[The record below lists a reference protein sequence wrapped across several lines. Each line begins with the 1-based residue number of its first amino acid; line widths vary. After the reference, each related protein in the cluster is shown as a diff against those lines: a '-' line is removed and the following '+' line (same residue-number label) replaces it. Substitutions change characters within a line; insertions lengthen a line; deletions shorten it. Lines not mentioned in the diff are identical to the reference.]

1 MCVCEAVG
9 CLRGCAC
16 GHRSSCVVWCLLTR
30 VGSFRVSVP
39 GVGRAQIVSCV
50 SGGGYTGGSFVNWW
64 HHHQKR
70 QDAGEGDIAPEDDD
84 AVAKR
89 QDWMYSWLDRMA
101 SGPNPLATCSNFT
114 NVRVLGLLAA
124 LPFLPVGSGRVD
136 GDAVCGCC
144 RVCVCVYVCVY
155 VCVCVCARHQT
166 MRDSAVLCLVFAK
179 TLWNLVCTNLPAGF
193 MLAEVLAFF
202 LCGFTFHPTILPLNI
217 KAESWLVLEVLV
229 PIAIVVGLLNIPSLT
244 MISQDNRARFSRI
257 IDALQALLYSL
268 LHVAFSLFVR
278 VVLRMHAHR
287 LCLLLTYCVAC
298 WLARVVNVCALPIP
312 AADGILVLCDG
323 AAATP

>member
-1 MCVCEAVG
+1 MV
-9 CLRGCAC
+9 
-16 GHRSSCVVWCLLTR
+16 TR
-30 VGSFRVSVP
+30 
-39 GVGRAQIVSCV
+39 
-50 SGGGYTGGSFVNWW
+50 
-64 HHHQKR
+64 
-70 QDAGEGDIAPEDDD
+70 
-84 AVAKR
+84 
-89 QDWMYSWLDRMA
+89 
-101 SGPNPLATCSNFT
+101 
-114 NVRVLGLLAA
+114 
-124 LPFLPVGSGRVD
+124 
-136 GDAVCGCC
+136 CC
-144 RVCVCVYVCVY
+144 RVCVCVCVYVCVY